1 MIIGVSLSLLAIF
14 KFQLKLSASVCE
26 YIELLLWY
34 LLYFRIEETNLE
46 DGQTTISSDKFLNDG
61 NDHSEMTDISKFYE
75 EIHGE
80 DQNLGD
86 CWDDSATTFAEKV
99 KAKVGSDEPAVEHE
113 VSGPT
118 WDDPDYSKLIE
129 FRKRGVPEFDLASP
143 R

>member
-14 KFQLKLSASVCE
+14 KLQSKLSASVCE
-26 YIELLLWY
+26 YVELLVWC
-34 LLYFRIEETNLE
+34 LLFFRIEETNLE
-46 DGQTTISSDKFLNDG
+46 DGQTTISSDKFL

-86 CWDDSATTFAEKV
+86 CWDDTATTFAEKV
-99 KAKVGSDEPAVEHE
+99 KAKFGSDEPVEHE
-113 VSGPT
+113 ASGPT

-129 FRKRGVPEFDLASP
+129 IRKRGVPEFDLASP